1 MEQAFLFFG
10 TFMLV
15 MARVIGFF
23 VQAPIWGSK
32 HINDKVLVGLAAC
45 TSIVIF
51 VNVPLPE
58 ELPGSPIIFI
68 LLIASQLF
76 IGMVMGYTS
85 FLCMACAQFG
95 GEMLDI
101 QLGLSSAA
109 ASDPSSKGTI
119 NLIRRLQFY
128 LAMTLY
134 LIFDGHHVL
143 MKAVAKSFDIIP
155 LTGTRFS
162 GKLIGELIYLS
173 GQILYIGVQI
183 ALPAMGAL
191 FMVQIALGVMARVAP
206 QMNVFMLSFPLNI
219 LVGLTMLIAT
229 IPILARYYAR
239 LFELNNDWLI
249 KVMQLLIPQ

>member
-1 MEQAFLFFG
+1 
-10 TFMLV
+10 MLV
-15 MARVIGFF
+15 LARMIGFF

-32 HINDKVLVGLAAC
+32 HINQQVLVGFTAC
-45 TSIVIF
+45 VAMVIF
-51 VNVPLPE
+51 PNVALPE
-58 ELPGSPIIFI
+58 NLDGNPIIFI

-134 LIFDGHHVL
+134 LIFDGHHIL
-143 MKAVAKSFDIIP
+143 MKAAAKSFDIIP

-162 GKLIGELIYLS
+162 GKLIEELIMLS
-173 GQILYIGVQI
+173 GKIFYIGVQI

-206 QMNVFMLSFPLNI
+206 QMNVFMMSFPLNI
-219 LVGLTMLIAT
+219 LVGLTILIAT
-229 IPILARYYAR
+229 IPILARYYGR
-239 LFELNNDWLI
+239 LFEYNNDWLI
-249 KVMQLLIPQ
+249 RVMQLLIPQ